1 MAVKSGGYT
10 VLPYSRTNHSLREPH
25 VHRCE
30 TIMKTMLRSFL
41 HETKG
46 IAAIEVAFILPF
58 MFLLYFGLYDL
69 TSAISVNRKVTY
81 AASVVADL
89 VAQNKTS
96 VLKSDIQNYYNA
108 SNMVLAPI
116 SSSTVRVEVFGYRKT
131 GSTIAQFWKT
141 DNASG
146 SSCGAAPSTGAMTP
160 LMVAGNDL
168 VVARVCTTYTPFAST
183 FLGHEIMGE
192 GTMDVG
198 ETIIQRPRS
207 TLQLTCYN
215 TTVGGAVCS

>member
-1 MAVKSGGYT
+1 MKST
-10 VLPYSRTNHSLREPH
+10 FR
-25 VHRCE
+25 
-30 TIMKTMLRSFL
+30 KFL

-69 TSAISVNRKVTY
+69 TSVISVNRKVTY
-81 AASVVADL
+81 SASVVADL

-108 SNMVLAPI
+108 ADMVMAPI
-116 SSSTVRVEVFGYRKT
+116 SSAAVRVEVFGYRIS
-131 GSTIAQFWKT
+131 GSTISQIWKT

-146 SSCGAAPSTGAMTP
+146 SSCGSAPSTSAMGP

-183 FLGHEIMGE
+183 FLGHEILGE
-192 GTMDVG
+192 GTMAVG
-198 ETIIQRPRS
+198 ETITQRPRS
-207 TLQLTCYN
+207 TLKLTCYN
-215 TTVGGAVCS
+215 TTVGGAVCT

>member
-1 MAVKSGGYT
+1 
-10 VLPYSRTNHSLREPH
+10 
-25 VHRCE
+25 
-30 TIMKTMLRSFL
+30 MLRNFL

-58 MFLLYFGLYDL
+58 MLLLYFGLFDF
-69 TSAISVNRKVTY
+69 TTAISVNRKVTY

-108 SNMVLAPI
+108 SDMVMAPI
-116 SSSTVRVEVFGYRKT
+116 SSANVRVEVFGYRIA
-131 GSTIAQFWKT
+131 GSTVSQVWKT

-146 SSCGAAPSTGAMTP
+146 SSCGAAPSTDAMAP

-168 VVARVCTTYTPFAST
+168 VVARVCTTYTPLAGT
-183 FLGHEIMGE
+183 FLGYEILGE
-192 GTMDVG
+192 ASMLMG

-215 TTVGGAVCS
+215 TAVGGAVCT

>member
-1 MAVKSGGYT
+1 
-10 VLPYSRTNHSLREPH
+10 
-25 VHRCE
+25 
-30 TIMKTMLRSFL
+30 MKNKFKNFL
-41 HETKG
+41 QETKG
-46 IAAIEVAFILPF
+46 IAAIEAAVILPF

-69 TSAISVNRKVTY
+69 TSVISVNRKVTY

-96 VLKSDIQNYYNA
+96 ILKSDIQNYFNA
-108 SNMVLAPI
+108 SDMVMAPI
-116 SSSTVRVEVFGYRKT
+116 PSAEVRVEVFGYRKT

-146 SSCGAAPSTGAMTP
+146 SACGAAPSTSAMEP
-160 LMVAGNDL
+160 LMFAGNDL

-183 FLGHEIMGE
+183 FLGHEILGE
-192 GTMDVG
+192 GSMAVG

-207 TLQLTCYN
+207 TLKLTCYN
-215 TTVGGAVCS
+215 TAVGGAVCS